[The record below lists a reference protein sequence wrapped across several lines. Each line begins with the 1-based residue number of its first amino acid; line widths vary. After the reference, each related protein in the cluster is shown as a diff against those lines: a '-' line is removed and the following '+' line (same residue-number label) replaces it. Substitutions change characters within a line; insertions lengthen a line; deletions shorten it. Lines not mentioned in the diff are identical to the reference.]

1 MIKYIC
7 DLCGKSLKEKQVIY
21 ELNIQ
26 VHAIYQPLRVDLVDL
41 LRDHTDEIRQ
51 LIEQLKDKGEQEL
64 QDQIYKIFK
73 FHLCPLCQ
81 QKYIKNPFAPL
92 DDNYDADAGNRTKRV
107 D

>member
-7 DLCGKSLKEKQVIY
+7 DLCGKSLKEKEVIY

-26 VHAIYQPLRVDLVDL
+26 VQAIYQPLQIDLVDL

-51 LIEQLKDKGEQEL
+51 LIEQLKDKDEQEL
-64 QDQIYKIFK
+64 QDQIYKTLK

-81 QKYIKNPFAPL
+81 RKYIKNPFAPL
-92 DDNYDADAGNRTKRV
+92 SDNSDADAENGTKRV
-107 D
+107 E